1 MNRRKLSNEREIR
14 VRRRPDRHCFAH
26 AQGGL
31 LSSGHSV
38 GNLPVEIQR
47 ALNAVFATLIA

>member
-1 MNRRKLSNEREIR
+1 MSGQSCSNEGEIR

-31 LSSGHSV
+31 CPAGIPS
-38 GNLPVEIQR
+38 EIY
-47 ALNAVFATLIA
+47 LLKFNAH